1 MKRTLAIALSTL
13 ALAATSIQAQ
23 SLAPQPSFIDHVPLD
38 ASQWNGSTGSSTA
51 IAASGRDLPQPS
63 FVDYVLIEPD
73 GTSVGSRSMSA
84 AAHGFPKPSFMD
96 YADVAEDPRAP
107 SRGYAQAG
115 RALR

>member
-13 ALAATSIQAQ
+13 ALAATSAQAQ
-23 SLAPQPSFIDHVPLD
+23 SLPQPSFIDHVPLD

-51 IAASGRDLPQPS
+51 IAASRRDLPQPS
-63 FVDYVLIEPD
+63 FVDYVPIEPD
-73 GTSVGSRSMSA
+73 GTSVGSRTMGA
-84 AAHGFPKPSFMD
+84 AAHNFPKPSFMD
-96 YADVAEDPRAP
+96 YADVTEDPQAP